1 MGNFQVTVSPGG
13 FEEGGFITPSG
24 ENGIVSGEAGR
35 NETFNIEAFSAK
47 TLPVHGLPWN
57 GISNIVVDG
66 VQVGITGSG
75 LPLQE
80 SYTFTNLSGDHTIS
94 AIFEPLSGVY
104 TVTVLPCVNG
114 GSISPFGIPAA
125 QMSQT
130 GIVALQ
136 SGSSQFFNIEPTTDG
151 TVQDVKV
158 DGVSVG
164 AVTDYLFENISDNH
178 TISASFDDPV

>member
-1 MGNFQVTVSPGG
+1 MKIILNHRANRLDAFLKCPGIW
-13 FEEGGFITPSG
+13 F
-24 ENGIVSGEAGR
+24 
-35 NETFNIEAFSAK
+35 
-47 TLPVHGLPWN
+47 W
-57 GISNIVVDG
+57 D
-66 VQVGITGSG
+66 
-75 LPLQE
+75 
-80 SYTFTNLSGDHTIS
+80 IS

-164 AVTDYLFENISDNH
+164 AVTGYLFEKISDNH